1 MSLDNIQLTDTIL
14 QGLYSKCLYDLDSHK
29 SVLSDIPASGIS
41 FLGNNQ
47 KKITILVNS
56 EAAIYLLD
64 DELNF
69 LLGILTAC
77 KLSMADIAL
86 VNLAKNPDL
95 VYAVLSEQLKAEK
108 VFLFGLS
115 AANIELPLQFP
126 HYQVQQYA
134 GITFMTAPAITL
146 SNPDTDA
153 VKSEKRKLWEKLKL
167 IFAF

>member
-41 FLGNNQ
+41 FLGNNK
-47 KKITILVNS
+47 KKIAILLNS
-56 EAAIYLLD
+56 ETAIYLPD

-86 VNLAKNPDL
+86 VNIAKNPDL
-95 VYAVLSEQLKAEK
+95 VYSVLSQQLKVEK
-108 VFLFGLS
+108 VFLFGLNP
-115 AANIELPLQFP
+115 ATIELPLQFP
-126 HYQVQQYA
+126 HYQVQQFNNQVY
-134 GITFMTAPAITL
+134 L
-146 SNPDTDA
+146 SS
-153 VKSEKRKLWEKLKL
+153 VSLSEMHTNKEEKMKLWACLKK
-167 IFAF
+167 IFSI

>member
-1 MSLDNIQLTDTIL
+1 MSLDNIQLPETIL

-29 SVLSDIPASGIS
+29 SVLTDIPASGIS

-56 EAAIYLLD
+56 EAAIYLPD

-77 KLSMADIAL
+77 KLSMADVAL

-95 VYAVLSEQLKAEK
+95 VYSVLSEQLKAEK
-108 VFLFGLS
+108 VFLFGLN
-115 AANIELPLQFP
+115 AANIDLPLQFP
-126 HYQVQQYA
+126 HYQVQQFNNQVY
-134 GITFMTAPAITL
+134 L
-146 SNPDTDA
+146 SS
-153 VKSEKRKLWEKLKL
+153 VSLSEMQANKEEKMKLWNCLKK
-167 IFAF
+167 IFSI

>member
-56 EAAIYLLD
+56 EAAIYLPD

-95 VYAVLSEQLKAEK
+95 VYTVLSEQLKAEK

-115 AANIELPLQFP
+115 ATNMALPLQFP
-126 HYQVQQYA
+126 HYQVQPFNNQVY
-134 GITFMTAPAITL
+134 L
-146 SNPDTDA
+146 SSVSLAEMQAN
-153 VKSEKRKLWEKLKL
+153 KEEKMKLWACLKK
-167 IFAF
+167 IFSI